1 MHIDHINI
9 SAPMKLLEKV
19 RDFYCDVLGLN
30 EGFRPEF
37 SMNGFWLYADEKPI
51 IHLSESSEHDAGEK
65 QGYFDHF
72 ALQAVGVASV
82 IEKLEKVG
90 IEYRTSYVPEISLTQ
105 IFCKDPSGTGVE
117 LNFIN
122 EPIKSLR

>member
-9 SAPMKLLEKV
+9 SAPKDLLRDV
-19 RDFYCDVLGLN
+19 RDFYCDVLGCT
-30 EGFRPEF
+30 EGFRPQF
-37 SMNGFWLYADEKPI
+37 SKPGYWLYSEDKPL
-51 IHLSESSEHDAGEK
+51 IHLFESQEHFSNEK

-72 ALQAVGVASV
+72 ALRTSGLTKV
-82 IEKLEKVG
+82 IEKLKDSGVK
-90 IEYRTSYVPEISLTQ
+90 YRTNFLPDLGLTQ

-122 EPIKSLR
+122 ESH